1 MEPYLGEVMI
11 AGFGFPPRGWALCN
25 GQLLNIAQNQALF
38 SLLGTTYGG
47 DGITTFALPNF
58 QGRVPLDTGQGFS
71 AGNNGGETSHT
82 LNTNEIPSHSHSV
95 LASNADPNA
104 PSPAGNFWAKGDG
117 AYQTG
122 AGNTN
127 MNPVAVGNAGGGQA
141 HTNLQPCL
149 VLNFIIATVGIW
161 PARD

>member
-25 GQLLNIAQNQALF
+25 GELLNIAQNQALF
-38 SLLGTTYGG
+38 ALLGTTYGG

-58 QGRVPLDTGQGFS
+58 EGRVPLDTDQRFS
-71 AGNNGGETSHT
+71 AGNKGGETSHI
-82 LNTNEIPSHSHSV
+82 LNTNEIPAHSHTV
-95 LASNADPNA
+95 YARNDDPNA

-127 MNPVAVGNAGGGQA
+127 MNPATVDNAGGGQA
-141 HTNLQPCL
+141 HTNLQPGL
-149 VLNFIIATVGIW
+149 VVNFIIATVGNW
-161 PARD
+161 PSRD